1 MSALTGVLQ
10 VGTEPP
16 IGGGL
21 RPELTV
27 HCYEGPLA
35 RLVVHEVDDDGSLHR
50 LEGAYA
56 PDLDADPAYPVTD
69 VLLAARVE
77 GSAAAQRL
85 RTLDRKAEA
94 NYGAGFRAKVLGNDV
109 ARGTP
114 GYGRLFE
121 ARSQLEAHPYDG
133 TVAAAFYPGA
143 GDRLREAVT
152 ANLERLDA
160 RTRLLAG
167 AGP

>member
-1 MSALTGVLQ
+1 MSALTGVIH
-10 VGTEPP
+10 VGAEPP
-16 IGGGL
+16 IGGGI
-21 RPELTV
+21 RPELAV

-35 RLVVHEVDDDGSLHR
+35 RLVVHRVDDDGSLRR
-50 LEGAYA
+50 LDGAYV
-56 PDLDADPAYPVTD
+56 PDLDAEPSYPVTD
-69 VLLAARVE
+69 LLLAARRE

-85 RTLDRKAEA
+85 DTLDRKAEA
-94 NYGAGFRAKVLGNDV
+94 NYGVGFREKVLGNEV

-121 ARSQLEAHPYDG
+121 ARSQLEAHPYEG
-133 TVAAAFYPGA
+133 TVAVAFYPGA

-160 RTRLLAG
+160 RTRLLVG

>member
-10 VGTEPP
+10 VGSDPP
-16 IGGGL
+16 IGGGI

-50 LEGAYA
+50 IEGAYV
-56 PDLDADPAYPVTD
+56 PDLAADPSYPVTD
-69 VLLAARVE
+69 VLLAARME

-94 NYGAGFRAKVLGNDV
+94 NYDTGFRAKVLGSDV
-109 ARGTP
+109 ARGSP

-121 ARSQLEAHPYDG
+121 ARSQLEAHPYEG
-133 TVAAAFYPGA
+133 TVTAAFYPGA
-143 GDRLREAVT
+143 SEELRGAVR
-152 ANLERLDA
+152 ANLDRLDA
-160 RTRLLAG
+160 RTRLLAE